1 MISKLC
7 AVSRTF
13 ERAMPY
19 ICVDEAEVIRL
30 PSFMQLLEL
39 PPAKEMPVVA
49 VYKFNDLTGQRKEC
63 QTLHHFLH
71 SHARWTS
78 NGNRC
83 IENCWL

>member
-1 MISKLC
+1 MELC
-7 AVSRTF
+7 EGKKNRTF
-13 ERAMPY
+13 ERAMPF

-63 QTLHHFLH
+63 QTSHHSLQQ
-71 SHARWTS
+71 SRKVAQQ
-78 NGNRC
+78 
-83 IENCWL
+83 WLLMH